1 MVANWGGNRIAFPVG
16 EVHGINRVHWE
27 KLREPPA
34 TIAKSRNSYSR
45 GVFAWRDH
53 TVGLLDADA
62 LFAALNR
69 SLT

>member
-1 MVANWGGNRIAFPVG
+1 MHA
-16 EVHGINRVHWE
+16 
-27 KLREPPA
+27 
-34 TIAKSRNSYSR
+34 YSR

-53 TVGLLDADA
+53 TVGFLDADA